1 MVSDQ
6 RGPITHHLP
15 LIRTGYKR
23 RMAVIRP
30 FKGIRYNQSQVDDLS
45 AVVTPPY
52 DVISADDRRWY
63 MDRHPHNVVRLIL
76 PEDDVNKYVNSATT
90 LREWLKD
97 GVLVQDDEPCI
108 YAYQQEFEALGRRMK
123 RTGFT
128 CLIKLE
134 DFGQGVL
141 PHENILAKPMEDRL
155 NLHRATRANFES
167 IFGLFADG
175 KVNSILAPFIAQA
188 PCASAVDR
196 DGVRSDL
203 WRISDADAIRA
214 LTEIL
219 ANEQVVI
226 ADGHHRYT
234 AGLMYRNEMRRAAGL
249 KPGEE
254 SDAPY
259 DYTMMTM
266 VSLEDS
272 GLVVLPTHRLVR
284 NVPTFDPASFLA
296 KLGEMFDIT
305 EVSDALIVSAVEL
318 AGSHSFGLH
327 LRGKSYVVKLKP
339 SVSPERA
346 IEAEGSVALKRL
358 DVSVLHSLILDR
370 LLGIGARQMS
380 AQSNLSYTRDVARA
394 LADVDRG
401 EYQAF
406 FLMNPTKVDEVKAV
420 AAAGDRMP
428 QKSTFFYPKLLTG
441 IVMRAMPRL
450 DASR

>member
-1 MVSDQ
+1 
-6 RGPITHHLP
+6 
-15 LIRTGYKR
+15 
-23 RMAVIRP
+23 MAIIRP
-30 FKGIRYNQSQVDDLS
+30 FKGIRYSPSVGDLS
-45 AVVTPPY
+45 AVVAPPY
-52 DVISADDRRWY
+52 DVISADDRQWY
-63 MDRHPHNVVRLIL
+63 MDRHPNNVVRLIL
-76 PEDDVNKYVNSATT
+76 PEENGNKYVNAATA
-90 LREWLKD
+90 LREWLKT
-97 GVLVQDDEPCI
+97 GVLVQDDQPSI
-108 YAYQQEFEALGRRMK
+108 YAYQQEFEALGRRLK

-134 DFGQGVL
+134 DFGHGIL
-141 PHENILAKPMEDRL
+141 PHENILAKPLEDRL
-155 NLHRATRANFES
+155 NLTRATRANFDS
-167 IFGLFADG
+167 VFGLFSDSR
-175 KVNSILAPFIAQA
+175 VNGILNPFIAQK
-188 PCASAVDR
+188 PDASAVDK

-203 WRISDADAIRA
+203 WRISDPQAIQA
-214 LTEIL
+214 LTDIL
-219 ANEQVVI
+219 ADESVVI

-234 AGLMYRNEMRRAAGL
+234 AALTYRNEMRQVAGL

-259 DYTMMTM
+259 DYAMMTM

-284 NVPTFDPASFLA
+284 NIAGFDAASFLT
-296 KLGEMFDIT
+296 KLGEMFDIR
-305 EVSDALIVSAVEL
+305 EVGDALIVSEVERF
-318 AGSHSFGLH
+318 GSHSFGLH
-327 LRGKSYVVKLKP
+327 LRGKSYIVKLKS

-346 IEAEGSVALKRL
+346 IESAGSDALKRL

-370 LLGIGARQMS
+370 LLGIGVQQMS
-380 AQSNLSYTRDVARA
+380 AGSNVSYTRDVAKA

-406 FLMNPTKVDEVKAV
+406 FLMNPTKVSEVKAV